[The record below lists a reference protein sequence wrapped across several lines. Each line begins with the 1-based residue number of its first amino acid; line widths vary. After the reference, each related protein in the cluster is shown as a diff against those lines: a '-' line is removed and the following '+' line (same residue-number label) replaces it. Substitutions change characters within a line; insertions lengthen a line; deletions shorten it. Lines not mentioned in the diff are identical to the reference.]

1 MNPEPAPEPVVT
13 ETSTAVAA
21 PTFEVADLSDAKKKW
36 HLAVHPPHLALSD
49 SATSQPYILLR
60 ESFPKDINFMEGMRL
75 LGVTKPLKVTLKL
88 TPEATAAVTAW
99 FGAGF
104 LAASYLKRRYGFV
117 LPWALIWMIGALPW
131 PGSGGPGLVDKPFH
145 PLDFFL
151 GATLVVAWALAKW
164 RPHPGL
170 FLIDFLWF
178 GWLTVS
184 LTLSLFEGRSK
195 LWVLMV
201 LLLGWMSVSGLKHF
215 MRFRGTVIPR
225 PQTKS
230 R

>member
-1 MNPEPAPEPVVT
+1 MNAESASELDAN
-13 ETSTAVAA
+13 ETA
-21 PTFEVADLSDAKKKW
+21 PTSDATVFTVADLSDTKKQW
-36 HLAVHPPHLALSD
+36 ILAVHSSHLALSD
-49 SATSQPYILLR
+49 AATSQPYILLR

-88 TPEATAAVTAW
+88 TPEAAVAVTAW

-195 LWVLMV
+195 LWLLMV